1 MTRPVIGVPPS
12 IENDTNRHFV
22 NHDNLQALHEAGG
35 LPYVLHYVDDKDV
48 IKQIAEAIDGL
59 YLTGGND
66 IDPTIFGE
74 EPHPNLGEIN
84 PIRDGFE
91 IALIQQMLTQD
102 KPVLGVCK
110 GTQMINIA
118 LGGDMY
124 QDICTQIDTP
134 LLQHAQNAPPE
145 HGSHYVAIQANSL
158 LNNITGKEKIK
169 VNSRHHQANRTP
181 GENMIHSGIASDG
194 VIEASES
201 TQHSFVLGLQWHPE
215 NMAAK
220 GDENAK
226 KIFNR
231 FVEACRNL

>member
-1 MTRPVIGVPPS
+1 
-12 IENDTNRHFV
+12 
-22 NHDNLQALHEAGG
+22 
-35 LPYVLHYVDDKDV
+35 
-48 IKQIAEAIDGL
+48 KQIAEAIDGL

-84 PIRDGFE
+84 PIRDSFE

-124 QDICTQIDTP
+124 QDIYTQIDTP
-134 LLQHAQNAPPE
+134 LLQHAQNAPAE

-169 VNSRHHQANRTP
+169 VNSRHHQANRMP
-181 GENMIHSGIASDG
+181 GENMIHSGTASDG
-194 VIEASES
+194 IIEATES
-201 TQHSFVLGLQWHPE
+201 TQHTFVLGLQWHPE
-215 NMAAK
+215 NMAVK
-220 GDENAK
+220 DDENAK
-226 KIFNR
+226 KIFNG
-231 FVEACRNL
+231 FVKACHNL